1 MSSVSPNCAKSS
13 QSRVVCNA
21 RQPSDAVQ
29 PQKHVDHKSSLAHTH
44 YVYRDPSRTAHVCIT
59 QDYQEA
65 ATPCPSSS
73 LYPPRSNDNLHA
85 STHGEL
91 NRFGRTCI
99 EDSTQATDHERYEVV
114 TPCVGESRAPLLRN
128 ISDRADHC
136 QPENIEVR
144 VEREQPSPQPGQPE
158 PRGLYAAGTIST
170 CSNVGHPK

>member
-1 MSSVSPNCAKSS
+1 MSSSS
-13 QSRVVCNA
+13 VVHAESRADCNGKHLH
-21 RQPSDAVQ
+21 QAVQ
-29 PQKHVDHKSSLAHTH
+29 PQENDYEKSSLAHTH
-44 YVYRDPSRTAHVCIT
+44 YVYSDPSRTAHVCIT
-59 QDYQEA
+59 QDYQGA

-99 EDSTQATDHERYEVV
+99 EDSTQATDHERYDIV
-114 TPCVGESRAPLLRN
+114 TPCVGESRAPLLSN
-128 ISDRADHC
+128 ISDRAVHC

-144 VEREQPSPQPGQPE
+144 VEREQPSTQPE